1 MAPKP
6 LIPTYVERTDLPRII
21 VQSRGGARYSAYVQ
35 AYIAGPA
42 EVIKGRRTT
51 ALFSLSLEAMR
62 GQGALLRGIWSGLV
76 ASHVEEITIDGL
88 GHVALA
94 QHVLSTLRYPLYW
107 NYYQQTMDDGSLHAL
122 IESNQL
128 TVCDPVLGMATKER
142 PPRHQK
148 ARHQQRKRAQKV
160 DLATLKKKDEQD
172 EEEAKL
178 RNLFPLFLIRTPGS
192 VQPPREQGEEEQAYH
207 QRCQHT
213 LANWRIEQHMA
224 FLTLRYP
231 FPLLPEWAAYIWNR
245 GLSRGEITR
254 LKTWSPQVEQV
265 EAEPFPR
272 ILPLWHDAWLCQPAM
287 VSLKTDLDAF
297 HLQRSGRS
305 LIDARPDQDRELVGI
320 S

>member
-6 LIPTYVERTDLPRII
+6 LIPTYVERTDLPRIV
-21 VQSRGGARYSAYVQ
+21 VQSRGGTRYSAYVQ
-35 AYIAGPA
+35 AYIAGPG

-94 QHVLSTLRYPLYW
+94 HHILSTLRYQLHWHYS
-107 NYYQQTMDDGSLHAL
+107 QQTMDDGSLHAL

-128 TVCDPVLGMATKER
+128 TVCDPVLGVVAKER
-142 PPRHQK
+142 PPRKQK
-148 ARHQQRKRAQKV
+148 ARRQQGKRINT
-160 DLATLKKKDEQD
+160 LSTLKKKDELD

-178 RNLFPLFLIRTPGS
+178 RQLFPLFLMRTPGS
-192 VQPPREQGEEEQAYH
+192 VQPQREKNEEEQAYR
-207 QRCQHT
+207 QRSQQA
-213 LANWRIEQHMA
+213 LASWRIEQHMA

-231 FPLLPEWAAYIWNR
+231 FPLLPEWAEYIWNR
-245 GLSRGEITR
+245 GLSQGEITQ

-265 EAEPFPR
+265 ESGPFPR
-272 ILPLWHDAWLCQPAM
+272 TLPLWHDAWLCRPTILP
-287 VSLKTDLDAF
+287 LKADLDAF
-297 HLQRSGRS
+297 HLQRTKHVSINV
-305 LIDARPDQDRELVGI
+305 LPELVGV